1 MDVSNGSVEVDEE
14 LARLIVSPRAYAEQ
28 TTLYQG
34 FRWLRANNPIG
45 RVEVDGYDP
54 FWAVTK
60 HGDILEISRQND
72 LFHNGDHGTVL
83 RPREAEDMVHS
94 MRNGSPNL
102 FRMMINMD
110 APDHLKY
117 RRITQGWL
125 MPQKL
130 QSLENRIR
138 VIARE
143 AVDCMAAHGGECD
156 FARDVALHYPLRVVM
171 EILGVPEQ
179 DEPRMLKLTQEIFGG
194 DDEDLRR
201 SAGAVGDPAAQM
213 NSLLEVVADFE
224 AYFTRLTAAR
234 RMDPRDDIATVI
246 ANAEIDGAPMGHAE
260 AMSYYILLAT
270 AGHDTTSS
278 STSGAI
284 WSLCEHP
291 SEFQKVKSDRSLIPK
306 LVEEAVRHTA
316 PVKHFMRTAAADTQ
330 IRGRTIAKGDR
341 LMLCYPSGN
350 RDEEVF
356 QDPDLF
362 RVDRDATRHVAFG
375 YGTHVC
381 LGQHLARLEM
391 RIFFEELLER
401 LESIEL
407 AGAPRRSASTFV
419 SGPKTVPIRFT
430 MN

>member
-1 MDVSNGSVEVDEE
+1 MDVSNGSAKVDEE
-14 LARLIVSPRAYAEQ
+14 LAWLIVSPRAYAEQ

-60 HGDILEISRQND
+60 HEDILEISRQND
-72 LFHNGDHGTVL
+72 LFHNGDNATVL
-83 RPREAEDMVHS
+83 RPRAAEDMVRS
-94 MRNGSPNL
+94 MRGGNPNM

-110 APDHLKY
+110 APDHMKY

-125 MPQKL
+125 MPRKL

-138 VIARE
+138 AIARE
-143 AVDCMAAHGGECD
+143 AVDRMASYGNECD

-179 DEPRMLKLTQEIFGG
+179 DEPRMLKLTQEIFGAN
-194 DDEDLRR
+194 DEDLRR
-201 SAGAVGDPAAQM
+201 DARAADGPTA
-213 NSLLEVVADFE
+213 LLDQLMDVIADFE
-224 AYFTRLTAAR
+224 AYFARLTEAR
-234 RMDPRDDIATVI
+234 RADPRDDIASII
-246 ANAEIDGAPMGHAE
+246 AHAEIDGAAMGHSE
-260 AMSYYILLAT
+260 AMSYYILMAT

-291 SEFQKVKSDRSLIPK
+291 SEFRKVKADRSLIPK
-306 LVEEAVRHTA
+306 LIEETVRYTT
-316 PVKHFMRTAAADTQ
+316 PVRHFMRSAAVDTQ
-330 IRGRTIAKGDR
+330 IRGQTIAKGDR

-356 QDPDLF
+356 DDPDRF

-375 YGTHVC
+375 YGGHVC

-391 RIFFEELLER
+391 RVFFEELLER

-407 AGAPRRSASTFV
+407 AGEPRHSASTFV
-419 SGPKTVPIRFT
+419 GGPKTVPIRFK
-430 MN
+430 MS

>member
-1 MDVSNGSVEVDEE
+1 MDVSNGSAKVDDE
-14 LARLIVSPRAYAEQ
+14 LARLILSPRAYTEQ

-72 LFHNGDHGTVL
+72 LFHSGDSGTVL
-83 RPREAEDMVHS
+83 RPRAAEDMVRS
-94 MRNGSPNL
+94 VRGGAPNL

-110 APDHLKY
+110 APDHPKY
-117 RRITQGWL
+117 RRVTQGWL

-138 VIARE
+138 AIARE
-143 AVDCMAAHGGECD
+143 AVDRMASHGGECD
-156 FARDVALHYPLRVVM
+156 FARDVALYYPLRVVM

-179 DEPRMLKLTQEIFGG
+179 DEPRMLKLTQEIFGS
-194 DDEDLRR
+194 DDEDLSRDAR
-201 SAGAVGDPAAQM
+201 AMGDPVAQM
-213 NSLLEVVADFE
+213 NALLEVTADFE
-224 AYFTRLTAAR
+224 AYFARLTAAR
-234 RMDPRDDIATVI
+234 RVDPHDDIATVI
-246 ANAEIDGAPMGHAE
+246 AHAEIDGAPMGHSE
-260 AMSYYILLAT
+260 AMSYYIIIAS

-284 WSLCEHP
+284 WALCEHP
-291 SEFQKVKSDRSLIPK
+291 GEFQKVKADRSLIPK
-306 LVEEAVRHTA
+306 LVEEAVRYTT
-316 PVKHFMRTAAADTQ
+316 PVRHFMRSATADTQ
-330 IRGRTIAKGDR
+330 IRGRMIAKGDR

-356 QDPDLF
+356 QDPDQF

-375 YGTHVC
+375 YGGHVC

-401 LESIEL
+401 LESVEL
-407 AGAPRRSASTFV
+407 AGVPRRSASTFV
-419 SGPKTVPIRFT
+419 GGPKTVPIRFK
-430 MN
+430 MS

>member
-1 MDVSNGSVEVDEE
+1 MDVSNGSAKVDEE

-60 HGDILEISRQND
+60 HQDILEISRQND
-72 LFHNGDHGTVL
+72 LFHNGDNATVL
-83 RPREAEDMVHS
+83 RPRAAEDMVRS
-94 MRNGSPNL
+94 MRGGNPNM

-110 APDHLKY
+110 APDHMKY

-138 VIARE
+138 AIARE
-143 AVDCMAAHGGECD
+143 AVDRMASYGNECD

-171 EILGVPEQ
+171 EIVGVPAQ
-179 DEPRMLKLTQEIFGG
+179 DEPRMLKLTQEIFGAN
-194 DDEDLRR
+194 DEDLRR
-201 SAGAVGDPAAQM
+201 DARATDDPAA
-213 NSLLEVVADFE
+213 LLGQLMDVIADFE
-224 AYFTRLTAAR
+224 AYFAGLTEAR
-234 RMDPRDDIATVI
+234 RADPRDDIASII
-246 ANAEIDGAPMGHAE
+246 AHAKIDGAAMGHSE
-260 AMSYYILLAT
+260 AMSYYILMAT

-291 SEFQKVKSDRSLIPK
+291 SEFRKVKADRSLIPK
-306 LVEEAVRHTA
+306 LVEEAVRYTS
-316 PVKHFMRTAAADTQ
+316 PVRHFMRSATADTQ
-330 IRGRTIAKGDR
+330 IRGQTIAKGDR

-356 QDPDLF
+356 DDPDRF

-375 YGTHVC
+375 YGGHVC

-391 RIFFEELLER
+391 RMFFEELLER

-407 AGAPRRSASTFV
+407 AGEPRRSASTFV
-419 SGPKTVPIRFT
+419 GGPKTVPIRFK
-430 MN
+430 MS